1 MQVQVSR
8 GIWGT
13 PLRVFPPVVLTVLV
27 PVIFIALKLAS
38 VVDWS
43 WGWVLAPIWIPVLLA
58 AVIGI
63 LGAAAFTLAKWLLM
77 ARAWLRLR
85 RGITPELILAD
96 PAILSRIEAERP
108 VHPTPET
115 TDACRP

>member
-1 MQVQVSR
+1 MQVQR
-8 GIWGT
+8 GIRST
-13 PLRVFPPVVLTVLV
+13 PLRGFTPLVLTVLV

-43 WGWVLAPIWIPVLLA
+43 WGWVLAPAWIPVLLA

-63 LGAAAFTLAKWLLM
+63 LGAVAFTLVKWLLM
-77 ARAWLRLR
+77 ARAWLRFR
-85 RGITPELILAD
+85 HAITPELALAD

-108 VHPTPET
+108 VRTTPET
-115 TDACRP
+115 TDA